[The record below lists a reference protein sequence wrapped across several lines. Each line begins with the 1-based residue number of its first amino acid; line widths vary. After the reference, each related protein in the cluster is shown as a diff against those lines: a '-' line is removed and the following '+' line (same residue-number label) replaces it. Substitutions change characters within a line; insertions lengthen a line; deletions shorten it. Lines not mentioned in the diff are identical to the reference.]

1 MNTRPAYPTDVTD
14 AEWQVLEPLVPP
26 AKTGG
31 RPAYYAR
38 REIVNG
44 IFYLL
49 RSGCSWRNLPHDLP
63 PYRTVYHYFRAWR
76 LDGSWERMNSALR
89 VKLRVQAGRD
99 PTPSAAA
106 VDSQSVKTTA
116 KGGIMATTLARR
128 STDGNDTSW

>member
-1 MNTRPAYPTDVTD
+1 MNTRQAYPTDVTD
-14 AEWQVLEPLVPP
+14 AEWQVLEPLVPA

-31 RPAYYAR
+31 RPVYYAR

-63 PYRTVYHYFRAWR
+63 PYRIVYHYFRAWR
-76 LDGSWERMNSALR
+76 LDGTWERINSALR
-89 VKLRVQAGRD
+89 VKLRVQAGRE

-106 VDSQSVKTTA
+106 VDSPSVKTTA
-116 KGGIMATTLARR
+116 KGGTMATTLERR
-128 STDGNDTSW
+128 LMDGNDTSW